1 LLDVFNEFFCGA
13 SIGLMDDAGL
23 PSTWVDAIEVHLH
36 WSLTMTLLVV
46 ARPSDLKQHLNIEV
60 GPTDYLVVDQERVA
74 RFAEAVEDRQWIHTD
89 VERAARESP
98 FKATV
103 AHGFLVLSLLSHFV
117 TTVVDV
123 QGAQMIVNCGLNSV
137 RFLDPVLAGSRL
149 RGRMRLKECAD
160 GPGFVQATWRVTVE
174 CEGGRFPA
182 CTANWL
188 IRYYT

>member
-1 LLDVFNEFFCGA
+1 
-13 SIGLMDDAGL
+13 
-23 PSTWVDAIEVHLH
+23 
-36 WSLTMTLLVV
+36 MTLLVV
-46 ARPSDLKQHLNIEV
+46 ARPSDLKQHLNTEV
-60 GPTDYLVVDQERVA
+60 GPTDYMVVDQERVA

-117 TTVVDV
+117 TTAVDV

-137 RFLDPVLAGSRL
+137 RFLDPVLAGGRV

-160 GPGFVQATWRVTVE
+160 GPGFVQATWRFTVE

-182 CTANWL
+182 CTADWL
-188 IRYYT
+188 IRYYS